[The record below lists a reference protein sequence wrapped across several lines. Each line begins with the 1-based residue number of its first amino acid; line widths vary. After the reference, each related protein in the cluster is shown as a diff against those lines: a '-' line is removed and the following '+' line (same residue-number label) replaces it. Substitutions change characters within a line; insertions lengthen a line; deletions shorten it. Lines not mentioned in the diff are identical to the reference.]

1 VIKGNHK
8 SKEQIVRARIHP
20 VASVFACVAM
30 VLAFVASFA
39 GTAFASGASSV
50 KNQSATVQLGY
61 TPLSAPV
68 RVCDTRPTS
77 QTGGVSDVTTA
88 SGVSSQ
94 CDNSGKAL
102 MAGSELD
109 VTFPTTVVPSG
120 AQAVV
125 LNVTAISPSATGY
138 LTAYPATGAAPTQIT
153 SNLNVKMGQTVAN
166 EVTVQTSSS
175 GVDVYYGPSTNSGA
189 SVNIAVDVEGY
200 YMTPTSSSGDPYTAI
215 SPVRIADTRCGVSS
229 PPSFC
234 SSENLPSANSSLA
247 TVGAGGKIH
256 VQVAGVDSIPSS
268 ATAAVLNVTTT
279 DTTSSSFLSVYPTS
293 SAPSPLTSNQNWVAG
308 ETIASQVIVGIGT
321 NGDVTL
327 YNDSGNA
334 DFVVDVDGYFTAP
347 GTSGS
352 LFTPVSPSRLA
363 DTRCGVSPAPS
374 FCSSENL
381 PSANATLS
389 APSGGQSITVATG
402 APSNATAVA
411 VNVTDVQPT
420 NGNFLTVYPT
430 GQTSI
435 PVVSTVNWVPGDT
448 YNVVPNFA
456 YATLGTSGDINV
468 YNGPSTTGPAN
479 VLVDY
484 YGYFSKPVVTSAL
497 TLTTSRTSVPADGTV
512 AITAT
517 VTENGALIQGDTV
530 DFTVSPSACG
540 TLSSATPTNGDGQ
553 VVVTYT
559 PSDTQGTCTI
569 DAQEADYAMTAST
582 SITQTAPVNSITVAY
597 TPGSV
602 PSSPGS
608 VTATVTNAVGDVSG
622 DTVDFSVSGYPSETC
637 GTLSA
642 TSATTNSSGVATV
655 DYAPTSTPGFCTI
668 TGTETETNQ
677 SGTTEAIVDTSG
689 TKAVSV
695 SSSPTSVGPGGTATL
710 TITGSPDTPVMLS
723 TAPASGTPTA
733 CGTVD
738 QFVTTD
744 GSGTATVTYTGSN
757 AIGSCTVTATEAADS
772 DSSSSATVQQTN
784 DLAVAVSP
792 TSLPANGTDTATVT
806 YTITGP
812 GGVPVMEGTVTPSS
826 PVFANTTTECG
837 TISSVSGTTGSTGQ
851 ATATYTE
858 DTTTAGL
865 CDIAGSDG
873 SGASGST
880 ELVLA
885 STTATSTPYMVTVTA
900 SPASIPADVQSTSYV
915 TVVVSNSVGDPVSG
929 DVVGLSTSGSACGT
943 LSSDTATTNSA
954 GQAIVTYSATTT
966 TGTCTISALESEDGQ
981 VGSGSITQTAGV
993 NTLSFSSTT
1002 VSTTASGTGSVTVT
1016 VDNPQDQP
1024 VEDDTLTATARA
1036 LYPTNTVC
1044 GTVSVSG
1051 ATSSTGQASITYTE
1065 PSTGTTGFCS
1075 VDVTDDT
1082 GQSGSFVVDQ
1092 TDPTNSDTYTNTV
1105 AASATSVG
1113 AGGTVTITATVEST
1127 TTSSTTT
1134 GTTATSS
1141 SVPVANDPVMF
1152 VLTPASDYSPLSCG
1166 SLSAE
1171 FATTNSSGVA
1181 TVTYTAPSNQGGECS
1196 VGATEAVDSQ
1206 FGSAYVTSEIVNSLS
1221 LTANP
1226 TAVAARGT
1234 SQITATVTSP
1244 NGKPVQGDLVD
1255 FTAPSTTGCGT
1266 LSAESAYTGA
1276 NGEATVTYTAGSSTG
1291 LFCTIGATRVTA
1303 TGQTETASVT
1313 VDQQN

>member
-94 CDNSGKAL
+94 CDNSGNAL

-247 TVGAGGKIH
+247 TVGPGGKIH

-279 DTTSSSFLSVYPTS
+279 DTSSSSFLSVYPTS

-435 PVVSTVNWVPGDT
+435 PVVSTLNWVPGDT

-456 YATLGTSGDINV
+456 YATLGTSGDISV

-497 TLTTSRTSVPADGTV
+497 TLTASSTSVPAEAGTV
-512 AITAT
+512 DITAT
-517 VTENGALIQGDTV
+517 VTENGALIRGDTV
-530 DFTVSPSACG
+530 DFTASSSACG
-540 TLSSATPTNGDGQ
+540 TLSSATGTTDGDGQ

-597 TPGSV
+597 
-602 PSSPGS
+602 SSSNGS
-608 VTATVTNAVGDVSG
+608 VTATVTNAYGDVSG

-642 TSATTNSSGVATV
+642 NSATTNSSGEATV
-655 DYAPTSTPGFCTI
+655 SYAPTTAPGFCTI

-677 SGTTEAIVDTSG
+677 SGTAEAIVDTSG
-689 TKAVSV
+689 TTPVSV
-695 SSSPTSVGPGGTATL
+695 SPSSTSVGPGGTATL
-710 TITGSPDTPVMLS
+710 TISGSPDTPVMLS
-723 TAPASGTPTA
+723 TAPASDTPTA

-744 GSGTATVTYTGSN
+744 DNGIATVTYTGSN
-757 AIGSCTVTATEAADS
+757 AIGSCAVTATEAADS
-772 DSSSSATVQQTN
+772 DSSSSATVKQTN
-784 DLAVAVSP
+784 DLAVVVLP

-812 GGVPVMEGTVTPSS
+812 GGVPVMGGTVKPIS
-826 PVFANTTTECG
+826 PAVFANNTTTDCG

-858 DTTTAGL
+858 DTTTSGL
-865 CDIAGSDG
+865 CYIAGSDH

-880 ELVLA
+880 ELVLT
-885 STTATSTPYMVTVTA
+885 STTAMNTPYVVTVTA
-900 SPASIPADVQSTSYV
+900 SPASIPADVQSSSTV

-943 LSSDTATTNSA
+943 LSSDTAKTNSA
-954 GQAIVTYSATTT
+954 GQALVTYSATTT

-993 NTLSFSSTT
+993 NTLTFSSTT
-1002 VSTTASGTGSVTVT
+1002 VSTTAGGTGSVTVT

-1024 VEDDTLTATARA
+1024 VEDDTLTATVSP
-1036 LYPTNTVC
+1036 LYPTTNAVC

-1051 ATSSTGQASITYTE
+1051 PTSSTGQATITYTE
-1065 PSTGTTGFCS
+1065 PSNGTTGFCS

-1092 TDPTNSDTYTNTV
+1092 TSPTNSDTYTNTV
-1105 AASATSVG
+1105 AASPTSVD
-1113 AGGTVTITATVEST
+1113 AGGTVTITATVENST
-1127 TTSSTTT
+1127 TTS
-1134 GTTATSS
+1134 
-1141 SVPVANDPVMF
+1141 PVANDPVMF
-1152 VLTPASDYSPLSCG
+1152 VLTPASGYSSLSCG
-1166 SLSAE
+1166 SLSTE

-1196 VGATEAVDSQ
+1196 VRATEAVDSQ
-1206 FGSAYVTSEIVNSLS
+1206 SGSADVTSGILNSLS

-1226 TAVAARGT
+1226 TAVAAGGT

-1255 FTAPSTTGCGT
+1255 FTAPSTSGCGT

-1291 LFCTIGATRVTA
+1291 LFCTIGATETD
-1303 TGQTETASVT
+1303 TGQTASVT